1 MTAAKPFSASPQDL
15 FYLLPQIWAG
25 LELPV
30 ETARGEAAVVSEEA
44 CESSPTPTHP
54 LSRVFLS
61 QWKLLASEWEAG
73 SRSEGREKKKKNLSR
88 RFLDHATSGNLLQLR
103 ALHAH
108 AVVLLALISDCQQS
122 WTKRQPHAARHL
134 EWLLKILLRG
144 RACAVQTA
152 RWGLALSL
160 RAHRKFFKLL
170 QRCLMTLS
178 RDYTLGSPP
187 PSSL

>member
-1 MTAAKPFSASPQDL
+1 MREAWRGESVTVRVARGSMTAAKPFSASPQDP

-30 ETARGEAAVVSEEA
+30 ETARGEAAVWVSEEA

-73 SRSEGREKKKKNLSR
+73 SRSEGREKKKNLSR

-103 ALHAH
+103 ALYAH

-122 WTKRQPHAARHL
+122 WTKRQPHAASHL

-152 RWGLALSL
+152 RWGLALKSVSE
-160 RAHRKFFKLL
+160 RTGNF
-170 QRCLMTLS
+170 
-178 RDYTLGSPP
+178 
-187 PSSL
+187 